1 MLCWS
6 VELVMGEIVGFI
18 KLFSNDVIAKPSN
31 ASIQAID
38 FAMDLILFVL
48 EDTRFL
54 ISQNN
59 SYSLAA
65 ARFLT

>member
-31 ASIQAID
+31 ASIQAIA
-38 FAMDLILFVL
+38 FATDLILFVL

-54 ISQNN
+54 TSQNN

>member
-6 VELVMGEIVGFI
+6 IELVIGEIVGFI
-18 KLFSNDVIAKPSN
+18 KLFSSDVIAKPSN

-38 FAMDLILFVL
+38 FAMDLILFVF

-54 ISQNN
+54 SSQNN

-65 ARFLT
+65 ARCLT

>member
-1 MLCWS
+1 
-6 VELVMGEIVGFI
+6 MGEIVGFI
-18 KLFSNDVIAKPSN
+18 KLFSCDVIAKPSN

>member
-38 FAMDLILFVL
+38 FAMDLILFV
-48 EDTRFL
+48 
-54 ISQNN
+54 
-59 SYSLAA
+59 
-65 ARFLT
+65 